1 MHEDIPGTVKNT
13 RSKIDSSPAASI
25 RGDMLRTTR
34 WEELGNKDP
43 RVPPAFVIEFSPDAH
58 TSSACERYGIALP
71 SQLHHAVAKRQAE
84 FIMGRLAAHQ
94 AIERL
99 GIAASTPGIGAS
111 REPLWQAGVTGSI
124 SHTDDIAAAIAVPA
138 PTVTGVGIDIEKVPN
153 AETRDAIRA
162 LALTPDEQRLMEARR
177 GHLTTNM
184 LLITGFSAKESF
196 FKGVFAVVGR
206 YFDFDA
212 VRVSGLDADAG
223 RLTLTLRQTLCPSLV
238 EGRSFEVGFKTLAR
252 DTVATSFVW

>member
-1 MHEDIPGTVKNT
+1 MEFFP
-13 RSKIDSSPAASI
+13 
-25 RGDMLRTTR
+25 
-34 WEELGNKDP
+34 E
-43 RVPPAFVIEFSPDAH
+43 AFSL
-58 TSSACERYGIALP
+58 SACERYRIPLP
-71 SQLHHAVAKRQAE
+71 EQLHRSVAKRQAE

-212 VRVSGLDADAG
+212 VRVSGLDTDAG
-223 RLTLTLRQTLCPSLV
+223 RLTLTLMQTLCPSLV